1 MVASG
6 VFAGAFTL
14 EEAHAIR
21 AADGKTMGEELRRIG
36 YAGDAAVGGRPV
48 GAYFELH
55 IQQGPILERQ
65 GKPIGIVT
73 RPQGPHWYGEKVT
86 GEGGNAGT
94 PPTALPNNT
103 HET

>member
-6 VFAGAFTL
+6 VFACAFSL

-21 AADGKTMGEELRRIG
+21 DADGKTMGEELRRIG

-55 IQQGPILERQ
+55 IEQGPIMERES
-65 GKPIGIVT
+65 KPIGV
-73 RPQGPHWYGEKVT
+73 VT
-86 GEGGNAGT
+86 GAQGARWSEVGIADEAGSS
-94 PPTALPNNT
+94 
-103 HET
+103 EWRRVG